1 VSSGAVRLSQLARRR
16 GVRRRPNS
24 KQLFDSA
31 LRLNARFKQEALER
45 GLMTYAMGGTL
56 DGKRGDHVVLTP
68 PFIVTAGDIEMI
80 VAALPQ
86 AA

>member
-1 VSSGAVRLSQLARRR
+1 MEFGADQ
-16 GVRRRPNS
+16 NS
-24 KQLFDSA
+24 KQPFDSA

-45 GLMTYAMGGTL
+45 GLMTYAMGG
-56 DGKRGDHVVLTP
+56 RGDHVVLTP